1 MTAHFKFANN
11 SHSHYQFHIV
21 DCLIVVM
28 LGIFR
33 KVRVGESVVLGVIYT
48 VGHILIAAACSHLI
62 TGAPPDLATIDAIV
76 EPCINGIWF
85 IFLYNLYQRYKVRR
99 G

>member
-1 MTAHFKFANN
+1 M
-11 SHSHYQFHIV
+11 
-21 DCLIVVM
+21 IVVM

-76 EPCINGIWF
+76 EPCINGLWF
-85 IFLYNLYQRYKVRR
+85 ILLYNLYQRYKVKKD
-99 G
+99 

>member
-1 MTAHFKFANN
+1 
-11 SHSHYQFHIV
+11 
-21 DCLIVVM
+21 M

-33 KVRVGESVVLGVIYT
+33 KVKVGESVVLGAIYT
-48 VGHILIAAACSHLI
+48 VGHIFIAAVCSHVI

-76 EPCINGIWF
+76 EPCINGVWF
-85 IFLYNLYQRYKVRR
+85 ILLYNLYQRYKVRR